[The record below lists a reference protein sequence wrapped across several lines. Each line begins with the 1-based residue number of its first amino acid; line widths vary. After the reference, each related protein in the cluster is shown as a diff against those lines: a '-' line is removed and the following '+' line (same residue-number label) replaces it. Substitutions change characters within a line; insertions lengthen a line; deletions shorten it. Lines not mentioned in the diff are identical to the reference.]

1 MRKITILFIFILFIV
16 SKDNVTLSA
25 VEALN
30 VWSKNIF
37 PVLFPT
43 FIISDLLLSTGVINY
58 LTKFGGNIFSKIF
71 NTSKYGIYI
80 FFISLISG
88 TPTNAKNLKMLYDDG
103 YVNEIDIVKILSF
116 SYFFNPF
123 FIISFTNLK
132 VLIIL
137 WISNIITGIILRKVL
152 PNTNKTIFK
161 PVNFKFNLNISIQNN
176 INILL
181 SILGT
186 MTVFFVLSSIIP
198 LRNLLIKTLF
208 SGLLEV
214 TSGLHRVNTYFFGN
228 EYLFI
233 IIISLGGLSI
243 LSQIKSILKDTHI
256 NYNYL
261 LFSRIISMII
271 GLIICFL
278 T

>member
-1 MRKITILFIFILFIV
+1 MRKIVILLIFVFFVV
-16 SKDNVTLSA
+16 SKDSVTLSA

-30 VWSKNIF
+30 VWSKNVF

-43 FIISDLLLSTGVINY
+43 FIISDLLLSTGIINF
-58 LTKFGGNIFSKIF
+58 LTKFGGTLFSKIF
-71 NTSKYGIYI
+71 NASKYGIYI

-88 TPTNAKNLKMLYDDG
+88 TPTNVKNLKMLYDNG
-103 YVNEIDIVKILSF
+103 CVNEIDITKIISF

-123 FIISFTNLK
+123 FIISFSNIKILF
-132 VLIIL
+132 IL
-137 WISNIITGIILRKVL
+137 WVSNIITGIILRKVL
-152 PNTNKTIFK
+152 PDTNKNTFK
-161 PVNFKFNLNISIQNN
+161 PVDIKFDLNISIQNN

-186 MTVFFVLSSIIP
+186 MTVFFVLSNIIP
-198 LRNLLIKTLF
+198 LNNLLFKTLL
-208 SGLLEV
+208 SGFLEV
-214 TSGLHRVNTYFFGN
+214 TNGLYRVNTYFFGN

-233 IIISLGGLSI
+233 IIISFGGFSI
-243 LSQIKSILKDTHI
+243 LSQIKSILKDTPI

-261 LFSRIISMII
+261 LLSRIITMII